1 MICGE
6 DVLRVVAADSG
17 AAILNDHFEPLLVVA
32 VVAVLV
38 EPPYRETSLC
48 LAEPIFAEVEK
59 GYLLVVHELE
69 LCQKLLKEAKADVV
83 HLDMSLGGISLE
95 ELSVVGISKLRVSS
109 KARGQVLKIL
119 PKIRKIASD
128 IKRVYGIEVLALGKE
143 SIPVRIAE
151 LTSGAHAIL
160 YSAKKA
166 VKENTKLRLG
176 LPSKCQA
183 KFLEDGVALQ
193 SLVPAEQDVVGYA
206 KDEEGILEKVQTSDM
221 LNPCARGFRLLEITP
236 KV

>member
-1 MICGE
+1 MHGE
-6 DVLRVVAADSG
+6 DALRVVAADSG
-17 AAILNDHFEPLLVVA
+17 AAILNDRFEPLRVVA
-32 VVAVLV
+32 AVAVLV
-38 EPPYRETSLC
+38 EPPYKEASLC
-48 LAEPIFAEVEK
+48 LAEPIFANVEK

-83 HLDMSLGGISLE
+83 HLDVTLGGISLE

-119 PKIRKIASD
+119 PKIRKIAAD

-160 YSAKKA
+160 YSMEKA

-176 LPSKCQA
+176 LPAKCQP
-183 KFLEDGVALQ
+183 KFLDDAVTLQ
-193 SLVPAEQDVVGYA
+193 SLVPAEQEVIGYA
-206 KDEEGILEKVQTSDM
+206 KDDKGILGKVQTSEM

-236 KV
+236 RI

>member
-1 MICGE
+1 M
-6 DVLRVVAADSG
+6 RVVAADSG
-17 AAILNDHFEPLLVVA
+17 AAILNDRFEPLRVVA
-32 VVAVLV
+32 AVAILV
-38 EPPYRETSLC
+38 EPPYKEASLC
-48 LAEPIFAEVEK
+48 LAEPIFANVEK

-83 HLDMSLGGISLE
+83 HLDVTLGGISLE

-119 PKIRKIASD
+119 PKIRKIAAD

-160 YSAKKA
+160 YSMEKA
-166 VKENTKLRLG
+166 IKENTKLKLG
-176 LPSKCQA
+176 LPVKCQP
-183 KFLEDGVALQ
+183 KFLDDAVTLQ
-193 SLVPAEQDVVGYA
+193 SLVPAEQEVVGYA
-206 KDEEGILEKVQTSDM
+206 KDDKGILGKVQTSEI
-221 LNPCARGFRLLEITP
+221 LNPCVRGFRLLEITP
-236 KV
+236 KI

>member
-1 MICGE
+1 MI
-6 DVLRVVAADSG
+6 VVAADSG
-17 AAILNDHFEPLLVVA
+17 AAILNNRFEPLEVVA
-32 VVAVLV
+32 AVATLV
-38 EPPYRETSLC
+38 EPPYREASLC
-48 LAEPIFAEVEK
+48 LAEPIFASVEK

-83 HLDMSLGGISLE
+83 HLDVSLGGISLE

-119 PKIRKIASD
+119 PKIRKIAAD

-143 SIPVRIAE
+143 SIPVRVAE

-160 YSAKKA
+160 YSMEKA

-176 LPSKCQA
+176 LPVKCQP
-183 KFLEDGVALQ
+183 KFLDDAVLLQ
-193 SLVPAEQDVVGYA
+193 SLIPAEHDVAGNA
-206 KDEEGILEKVQTSDM
+206 KDDKGILGKVQTSEM
-221 LNPCARGFRLLEITP
+221 LNPRARGFRLLEITP
-236 KV
+236 RI

>member
-1 MICGE
+1 
-6 DVLRVVAADSG
+6 LRVVAADSG
-17 AAILNDHFEPLLVVA
+17 AAILNDRFEPLTVVA
-32 VVAVLV
+32 AVAVLV
-38 EPPYRETSLC
+38 EPPYREASLH
-48 LAEPIFAEVEK
+48 LAEPIFANVEK

-69 LCQKLLKEAKADVV
+69 LCQELLKEAKADVV
-83 HLDMSLGGISLE
+83 HLDMSLGGINLE

-128 IKRVYGIEVLALGKE
+128 IKRVYGMEVLALGKE

-151 LTSGAHAIL
+151 LTSGAHAVL
-160 YSAKKA
+160 YSMEKA
-166 VKENTKLRLG
+166 IKEKTKIKLG
-176 LPSKCQA
+176 LPAQCQM
-183 KFLEDGVALQ
+183 KILGDSVALQ
-193 SLVPAEQDVVGYA
+193 SLVPAEQEVVGHA
-206 KDEEGILEKVQTSDM
+206 RDDKGILENVQTLEM